1 MTNIEQVNFELSQD
15 NINVEVSILGNT
27 AEVRD
32 ANGDMIFAL
41 DAEDL
46 SSEEVIR
53 NLGDNK

>member
-15 NINVEVSILGNT
+15 NINVEVSVLGNT
-27 AEVRD
+27 VEVRD

-41 DAEDL
+41 DVEDL
-46 SSEEVIR
+46 SSDEIIR

>member
-27 AEVRD
+27 AEIRNV
-32 ANGDMIFAL
+32 NGDMIFAL
-41 DAEDL
+41 DVEDL

-53 NLGDNK
+53 NLEAC

>member
-27 AEVRD
+27 AEIRD
-32 ANGDMIFAL
+32 ADGHMILAL
-41 DAEDL
+41 DVEDL

>member
-1 MTNIEQVNFELSQD
+1 MTNIEQVQFELWQNEID
-15 NINVEVSILGNT
+15 VDVSIVGNT

-32 ANGDMIFAL
+32 ADGHMIFAL

-53 NLGDNK
+53 SLEVK

>member
-1 MTNIEQVNFELSQD
+1 MTNIEQINFELSQD
-15 NINVEVSILGNT
+15 NIDVEVSILGNT
-27 AEVRD
+27 AEVRNS
-32 ANGDMIFAL
+32 NGDMIFAL

>member
-15 NINVEVSILGNT
+15 NINVEVSIFGNT
-27 AEVRD
+27 AEIRD

>member
-15 NINVEVSILGNT
+15 NIDVEVSIFGNT
-27 AEVRD
+27 AEIRD

>member
-1 MTNIEQVNFELSQD
+1 MTNIDQVNFELSQD

-27 AEVRD
+27 VEVRD

-41 DAEDL
+41 DVEDL

-53 NLGDNK
+53 NLEA

>member
-1 MTNIEQVNFELSQD
+1 MTNIEQVQFELLQNEID
-15 NINVEVSILGNT
+15 VDVSILGNT
-27 AEVRD
+27 AEVRGPD
-32 ANGDMIFAL
+32 GHMIFAL